1 MNQQKLNNYM
11 MQIAELTSTMS
22 KCQRLKVGCVFERD
36 GRPLCTGWNGIL
48 EGIDDDCC
56 EEIVGEE
63 TCSYCK
69 GVGYFET
76 PGVMSFDCPDCNG
89 TGKLNILKTKDSV
102 IHAEMNALRYMAR
115 AGISTLGAT
124 LYITHAPCVNCAKH
138 ISGLGLSKVIYKND
152 YRDTDGVNLLKQCNI
167 KIEKM
172 EGKGIV

>member
-1 MNQQKLNNYM
+1 MNQQKIDNYM
-11 MQIAELTSTMS
+11 MKIAELTSTMS
-22 KCQRLKVGCVFERD
+22 KCQRLQVGCVFERD

-48 EGIDDDCC
+48 EGIEDDCC
-56 EEIVGEE
+56 EEEIQTE
-63 TCSYCK
+63 S
-69 GVGYFET
+69 
-76 PGVMSFDCPDCNG
+76 
-89 TGKLNILKTKDSV
+89 GKVLKTKDSV

-152 YRDTDGVNLLKQCNI
+152 YRDLDGVNLLKQCNV

-172 EGKGIV
+172 KEEVTN